1 MVPPV
6 AFLGLPRIAT
16 MQTGRQ
22 TGRQG
27 RRCFAVLKWR
37 CDLRGFRAVASDDL
51 FAPLG
56 LDKKPVRARLT
67 PSLYPVAAG
76 LLGLALV
83 TFAVWVMVDHDPLG
97 GEPMAVA
104 KVNLGAGTGTA
115 VELRPSQADAAPETT
130 SAINPPEAI
139 AQLKAQERAKEK
151 ALDQAAAG
159 RGEQIV
165 TIIDGRNG
173 ARQEVKIPA
182 PVEATISQ
190 GIDAQLVEITRDG
203 PIPRIG
209 ADGTRA
215 AQAFAQPASAKHGPQ
230 IAIVITGLGT
240 SNSTATEA
248 LNKLPAA
255 VTFAFAP
262 GGTDLDRLAGKARS
276 LGHELLLQVPME
288 PSELP
293 EKDAAPQAL
302 LASLSPEQ
310 NIGRLHWLMSR
321 FQGYVGVTNQMGE
334 RLTASEAAFA
344 PILREIGNR
353 GLIFVDDGTS
363 PRSLAGQIA
372 GSAGSGFAKANLVLD
387 AVPSAA
393 EVDRALAKL
402 EGLARQ
408 NGMAVGFAT
417 AWPVV
422 IERVVR
428 WTKTVE
434 GRGFSLV
441 PITAASARGKPG

>member
-1 MVPPV
+1 V
-6 AFLGLPRIAT
+6 AT
-16 MQTGRQ
+16 
-22 TGRQG
+22 
-27 RRCFAVLKWR
+27 
-37 CDLRGFRAVASDDL
+37 DDL

-56 LDKKPVRARLT
+56 LDKKPARARLT
-67 PSLYPVAAG
+67 PSVYPVAAG
-76 LLGLALV
+76 LLGLALA
-83 TFAVWVMVDHDPLG
+83 TFVVWVMVGHDPFG

-104 KVNLGAGTGTA
+104 KANLGAAGTGN
-115 VELRPSQADAAPETT
+115 ADALRQSET
-130 SAINPPEAI
+130 APPEITGAISPAAEI
-139 AQLKAQERAKEK
+139 AQLKVQERAKEK

-182 PVEATISQ
+182 PVETAISQ
-190 GIDAQLVEITRDG
+190 GIDAELVEITRDG

-209 ADGTRA
+209 ANGMRA
-215 AQAFAQPASAKHGPQ
+215 AQAFAQPAGAKPGPQ
-230 IAIVITGLGT
+230 IAIVITGLGV
-240 SNSTATEA
+240 SNATAAEA
-248 LNKLPAA
+248 LNKLPSA
-255 VTFAFAP
+255 VTFALAP
-262 GGTDLDRLAGKARS
+262 GGSDLERLAGKARS

-288 PSELP
+288 PP
-293 EKDAAPQAL
+293 ESPDKETAPQAL
-302 LASLSPEQ
+302 LTSLSPDQ
-310 NIGRLHWLMSR
+310 NLERLHWLMSR
-321 FQGYVGVTNQMGE
+321 FQGYVGVANQAGD

-353 GLIFVDDGTS
+353 GLIYVDDGTS
-363 PRSLAGQIA
+363 PRSLAGRIA
-372 GSAGSGFAKANLVLD
+372 GGSGFARANLVLD

-422 IERVVR
+422 IERIVR
-428 WTKTVE
+428 WSKTVE

-441 PITAASARGKPG
+441 PITAAAARGKPS

>member
-1 MVPPV
+1 V
-6 AFLGLPRIAT
+6 AT
-16 MQTGRQ
+16 
-22 TGRQG
+22 
-27 RRCFAVLKWR
+27 
-37 CDLRGFRAVASDDL
+37 DDL

-56 LDKKPVRARLT
+56 QDKKPARARLT
-67 PSLYPVAAG
+67 PSIYPVAAG
-76 LLGLALV
+76 LLGLALA
-83 TFAVWVMVDHDPLG
+83 TFVVWVMVGHDPFG

-104 KVNLGAGTGTA
+104 KANLGAAGTGNA
-115 VELRPSQADAAPETT
+115 DALRPS
-130 SAINPPEAI
+130 PPEITGAISPAAEI

-182 PVEATISQ
+182 PLETAISQ
-190 GIDAQLVEITRDG
+190 GIDAELIEITRDG

-209 ADGTRA
+209 ANGMRA
-215 AQAFAQPASAKHGPQ
+215 AQAFAQPAGAKPGPQ
-230 IAIVITGLGT
+230 IAIVITGLGV
-240 SNSTATEA
+240 SNATAAEA
-248 LNKLPAA
+248 LNKLPSA
-255 VTFAFAP
+255 VTFALAP
-262 GGTDLDRLAGKARS
+262 GGSDLERLAGKARS

-288 PSELP
+288 PP
-293 EKDAAPQAL
+293 ESPDIEAAPQAL
-302 LASLSPEQ
+302 LTSLSPEQ
-310 NIGRLHWLMSR
+310 NLERLHWLMSR
-321 FQGYVGVTNQMGE
+321 FQGYVGVANQAGD

-353 GLIFVDDGTS
+353 GLIYVDDGTS
-363 PRSLAGQIA
+363 PRSLAGRIA
-372 GSAGSGFAKANLVLD
+372 GAGGSGFARANLVLD
-387 AVPSAA
+387 AVPSAV

-408 NGMAVGFAT
+408 NGLAVGFAT

-428 WTKTVE
+428 WSKTVE

-441 PITAASARGKPG
+441 PITAAAARSKPS

>member
-1 MVPPV
+1 V
-6 AFLGLPRIAT
+6 AT
-16 MQTGRQ
+16 
-22 TGRQG
+22 
-27 RRCFAVLKWR
+27 
-37 CDLRGFRAVASDDL
+37 DDL

-56 LDKKPVRARLT
+56 QDKKPARARLT
-67 PSLYPVAAG
+67 PSVYPVAAG
-76 LLGLALV
+76 LLGLALA
-83 TFAVWVMVDHDPLG
+83 TFVVWVMVGHDPFG

-104 KVNLGAGTGTA
+104 KANLGAAGTGNA
-115 VELRPSQADAAPETT
+115 DALRPS
-130 SAINPPEAI
+130 PPEITGAISPAAEI

-182 PVEATISQ
+182 PLETAISQ
-190 GIDAQLVEITRDG
+190 GIDAELIEITRDG

-209 ADGTRA
+209 ANGMRA
-215 AQAFAQPASAKHGPQ
+215 AQAFAQPAGAKPGPQ
-230 IAIVITGLGT
+230 IAIVITGLGV
-240 SNSTATEA
+240 SNATAAEA
-248 LNKLPAA
+248 LNKLPSA
-255 VTFAFAP
+255 VTFALAP
-262 GGTDLDRLAGKARS
+262 GGSDLERLAGKARS

-288 PSELP
+288 PP
-293 EKDAAPQAL
+293 ESPDKETAPQAL
-302 LASLSPEQ
+302 LTSLSPDQ
-310 NIGRLHWLMSR
+310 NLERLHWLMSR
-321 FQGYVGVTNQMGE
+321 FQGYVGVANQAGD

-353 GLIFVDDGTS
+353 GLIYVDDGTS
-363 PRSLAGQIA
+363 PRSLAGRIA
-372 GSAGSGFAKANLVLD
+372 GGSGFARANLVLD

-428 WTKTVE
+428 WSKSVE

-441 PITAASARGKPG
+441 PITAAAARGKPS

>member
-1 MVPPV
+1 M
-6 AFLGLPRIAT
+6 AT
-16 MQTGRQ
+16 
-22 TGRQG
+22 
-27 RRCFAVLKWR
+27 
-37 CDLRGFRAVASDDL
+37 DDL

-56 LDKKPVRARLT
+56 LDKKPARTRLT
-67 PSLYPVAAG
+67 PSVYPVAAG
-76 LLGLALV
+76 LLGLALA
-83 TFAVWVMVDHDPLG
+83 TFAVWVMVGHDPFG

-104 KVNLGAGTGTA
+104 KANLGAAGTGNA
-115 VELRPSQADAAPETT
+115 GALRPSET
-130 SAINPPEAI
+130 APPEITGAI
-139 AQLKAQERAKEK
+139 SPAEEIAHLKAQERAKEK
-151 ALDQAAAG
+151 ALDLAAAD

-182 PVEATISQ
+182 PAETAISQ
-190 GIDAQLVEITRDG
+190 GIDAELVEITRDG

-209 ADGTRA
+209 ANGLRA
-215 AQAFAQPASAKHGPQ
+215 AQAFAQPAGAKPGPQ
-230 IAIVITGLGT
+230 IAIVITGLGV
-240 SNSTATEA
+240 SNATAAEA
-248 LNKLPAA
+248 LNKLPSA
-255 VTFAFAP
+255 VTFALAP
-262 GGTDLDRLAGKARS
+262 GGSDLERLAGKARS

-288 PSELP
+288 PP
-293 EKDAAPQAL
+293 ESPDKEAAPQAL
-302 LASLSPEQ
+302 LTSLSPEQ
-310 NIGRLHWLMSR
+310 NLERLHWLMSR
-321 FQGYVGVTNQMGE
+321 FQGYVGVANQAGD

-353 GLIFVDDGTS
+353 GLIYVDDGTS
-363 PRSLAGQIA
+363 PRSLAGRIA
-372 GSAGSGFAKANLVLD
+372 GAGGSGFARANLVLD
-387 AVPSAA
+387 AVPSAV

-428 WTKTVE
+428 WSKTVE

-441 PITAASARGKPG
+441 PITAAAARGKPS

>member
-1 MVPPV
+1 V
-6 AFLGLPRIAT
+6 AT
-16 MQTGRQ
+16 
-22 TGRQG
+22 
-27 RRCFAVLKWR
+27 
-37 CDLRGFRAVASDDL
+37 DDL

-56 LDKKPVRARLT
+56 LDKKPARAA
-67 PSLYPVAAG
+67 PSVYPVAAG
-76 LLGLALV
+76 LLGLALA
-83 TFAVWVMVDHDPLG
+83 TFAVWVTVGHDPFG
-97 GEPMAVA
+97 GEPIAIVKA
-104 KVNLGAGTGTA
+104 NLGSDTGNTVA
-115 VELRPSQADAAPETT
+115 LRPSETDATASEITG
-130 SAINPPEAI
+130 AISPAEEI

-151 ALDQAAAG
+151 AMDQAAAG

-165 TIIDGRNG
+165 TIIDGRSG

-182 PVEATISQ
+182 PVETTISQ
-190 GIDAQLVEITRDG
+190 GIDTRLVEITRDG

-209 ADGTRA
+209 TDGMRA
-215 AQAFAQPASAKHGPQ
+215 AQAFAQPAGAKPGPQ
-230 IAIVITGLGT
+230 IAIVITGLGV
-240 SNSTATEA
+240 SNATTTEA

-255 VTFAFAP
+255 VTFALAP
-262 GGTDLDRLAGKARS
+262 GGTDLERLAGKARS

-288 PSELP
+288 PSESP
-293 EKDAAPQAL
+293 EKDAAPRAL
-302 LASLSPEQ
+302 LTSLSPEQ
-310 NIGRLHWLMSR
+310 NIERLHWLMSR
-321 FQGYVGVTNQMGE
+321 FQGYVGVANQMGD

-353 GLIFVDDGTS
+353 GLIYVDDGTS
-363 PRSLAGQIA
+363 PKSLAGQIA

-422 IERVVR
+422 IERIMR
-428 WTKTVE
+428 WSKTVE
-434 GRGFSLV
+434 GRGFALV
-441 PITAASARGKPG
+441 PITAAAARGKPS

>member
-1 MVPPV
+1 V
-6 AFLGLPRIAT
+6 AT
-16 MQTGRQ
+16 
-22 TGRQG
+22 
-27 RRCFAVLKWR
+27 
-37 CDLRGFRAVASDDL
+37 DDL

-56 LDKKPVRARLT
+56 LDKKPARARLT
-67 PSLYPVAAG
+67 PSVYPVAAG
-76 LLGLALV
+76 LLGLALA
-83 TFAVWVMVDHDPLG
+83 TFVVWVMVGHDPFG

-104 KVNLGAGTGTA
+104 KSNLGAAGTGNA
-115 VELRPSQADAAPETT
+115 DALRPSET
-130 SAINPPEAI
+130 APPEITGAISPAEEI

-182 PVEATISQ
+182 PVETAISQ
-190 GIDAQLVEITRDG
+190 GIDAELVEITRDG

-209 ADGTRA
+209 ANGMRA
-215 AQAFAQPASAKHGPQ
+215 AQAFAQPAGAKPGPQ
-230 IAIVITGLGT
+230 IAIVITGLGI
-240 SNSTATEA
+240 SNATAAEA
-248 LNKLPAA
+248 LNKLPSA
-255 VTFAFAP
+255 VTFALAP
-262 GGTDLDRLAGKARS
+262 GGSDLERLAGKARS

-288 PSELP
+288 PP
-293 EKDAAPQAL
+293 ESADKETAPQAL
-302 LASLSPEQ
+302 LTSLSLEQ
-310 NIGRLHWLMSR
+310 NLERLHWLMSR
-321 FQGYVGVTNQMGE
+321 FQGYVGVANQAGD

-353 GLIFVDDGTS
+353 GLIYVDDGTS
-363 PRSLAGQIA
+363 PRSLAGRIA
-372 GSAGSGFAKANLVLD
+372 GAGGSGFARANLVLD
-387 AVPSAA
+387 AVPSAV

-428 WTKTVE
+428 WSKTVE

-441 PITAASARGKPG
+441 PITAAAARGKPS

>member
-1 MVPPV
+1 V
-6 AFLGLPRIAT
+6 AT
-16 MQTGRQ
+16 
-22 TGRQG
+22 
-27 RRCFAVLKWR
+27 
-37 CDLRGFRAVASDDL
+37 DDL

-56 LDKKPVRARLT
+56 LDKKPARPRLT
-67 PSLYPVAAG
+67 PSVYPPAAG
-76 LLGLALV
+76 LLGLALA
-83 TFAVWVMVDHDPLG
+83 TFVVWVMVAHDPFG
-97 GEPMAVA
+97 GEPIAVVKANLGSETGNAVA
-104 KVNLGAGTGTA
+104 
-115 VELRPSQADAAPETT
+115 LRPSETDATAPEITGAI
-130 SAINPPEAI
+130 SAAAEI
-139 AQLKAQERAKEK
+139 AQLKAQERAREK

-165 TIIDGRNG
+165 TIIDGTSG

-209 ADGTRA
+209 ANGMRA
-215 AQAFAQPASAKHGPQ
+215 AQAFAQPAGAKPGPQ
-230 IAIVITGLGT
+230 IAIVITGLGV
-240 SNSTATEA
+240 SNATATEA
-248 LNKLPAA
+248 LNKLPPA
-255 VTFAFAP
+255 VTFALAP
-262 GGTDLDRLAGKARS
+262 GGAGLERLAGKARS

-288 PSELP
+288 PSESP
-293 EKDAAPQAL
+293 ERDAAPQAL

-310 NIGRLHWLMSR
+310 NIERLHWLMGR
-321 FQGYVGVTNQMGE
+321 FQGYVGVANQMGD

-344 PILREIGNR
+344 PILREIGHR
-353 GLIFVDDGTS
+353 GLIYVDDGTS
-363 PRSLAGQIA
+363 PKSLAGQIA

-422 IERVVR
+422 IERIGR
-428 WTKTVE
+428 WSKTVE

-441 PITAASARGKPG
+441 PITAAAARGKPS

>member
-1 MVPPV
+1 
-6 AFLGLPRIAT
+6 
-16 MQTGRQ
+16 
-22 TGRQG
+22 
-27 RRCFAVLKWR
+27 
-37 CDLRGFRAVASDDL
+37 VASDDL

-83 TFAVWVMVDHDPLG
+83 TLGVWVMVGHDPFG

-104 KVNLGAGTGTA
+104 KANLGAGTGTA
-115 VELRPSQADAAPETT
+115 VALRPSETDAAPETT
-130 SAINPPEAI
+130 GAIGPAEEI

-165 TIIDGRNG
+165 TIIDGRSG

-209 ADGTRA
+209 ANGIRA
-215 AQAFAQPASAKHGPQ
+215 AQAFAQPASAKPGPQ
-230 IAIVITGLGT
+230 IAIVITGLGV

-255 VTFAFAP
+255 VTFALAP

-288 PSELP
+288 PSESP
-293 EKDAAPQAL
+293 EKEPQAL

-310 NIGRLHWLMSR
+310 NIGRLHRLMSR
-321 FQGYVGVTNQMGE
+321 FQGYVGITNQMGD
-334 RLTASEAAFA
+334 RLTVSEAAFA

-372 GSAGSGFAKANLVLD
+372 GGAGSGFAKANLVLD

-422 IERVVR
+422 IERVAR

-434 GRGFSLV
+434 GRSFSLV
-441 PITAASARGKPG
+441 PITAAAARGKSG